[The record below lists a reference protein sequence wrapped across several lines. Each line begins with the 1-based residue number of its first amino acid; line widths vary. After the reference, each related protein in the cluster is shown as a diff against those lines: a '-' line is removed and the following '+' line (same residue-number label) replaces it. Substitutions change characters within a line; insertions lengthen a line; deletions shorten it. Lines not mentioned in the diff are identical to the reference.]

1 MARKKEILRLGFDSG
16 ASAIKCH
23 ASSGDCTSSLVLS
36 PAAIQQHSQTLNAY
50 RCPFSTDLIHRA
62 FVGVGDNYVAVG
74 KLADMLGATQSVK
87 QLKSDTIVY
96 KILAVVSIM
105 AQRLDLGCK
114 FDLQL
119 GCLLPPGEFCDLD
132 RIRSDLISALASFDT
147 PVGIF
152 NVRLVG
158 VHFYIE
164 GMGIAQLLKA
174 NNRKSFGTGIVLMAG
189 HRNLSFHVTESNEMI
204 SCQTRNL
211 GFIYWVKAV
220 IRQTY
225 DYDSSSLTAAI
236 ADYWIHKDVSCLRP
250 ILRNTAGHH
259 QAEEIDRLVEAI
271 KIAHADYCTLIFDW
285 LNDSLPSQMN
295 ESIVAG
301 GVSEILEPEL
311 IEYFSEKLIHSPKY
325 GNKPIIFNAA
335 TFKLPT
341 LDVPSEYQNRMADV
355 YCLWRYLMP
364 ELLLRKS
371 KSIQDNV

>member
-1 MARKKEILRLGFDSG
+1 MKKKEVLRLGFDSG

-23 ASSGDCTSSLVLS
+23 ASSGDRITSLVLS
-36 PAAIQQHSQTLNAY
+36 PAAIQQHSQTLNTY

-62 FVGVGDNYVAVG
+62 FAGVGDNYVAVG

-96 KILAVVSIM
+96 KILVVVSIM
-105 AQRLDLGCK
+105 AQRLDLGSK

-119 GCLLPPGEFCDLD
+119 GCLLPPGEFCDRD
-132 RIRSDLISALASFDT
+132 RIQSDLIAALANFDT

-158 VHFYIE
+158 IHFFIE
-164 GMGIAQLLKA
+164 GMGVAQLLKV
-174 NNRKSFGTGIVLMAG
+174 NNRESFGTGIVLMAG
-189 HRNLSFHVTESNEMI
+189 HRNLSFHVAESNEMI
-204 SCQTRNL
+204 ASQTRDL

-225 DYDSSSLTAAI
+225 DYNLSGLTAVI
-236 ADYWIHKDVSCLRP
+236 ADYWVRKDPNCLKS
-250 ILRNTAGHH
+250 ILRNTAEHH
-259 QAEEIDRLVEAI
+259 QEKEIDRLAEAI
-271 KIAHADYCTLIFDW
+271 KIAHHDYCTLIFDW
-285 LNDSLPSQMN
+285 LNDSLPNRMN
-295 ESIVAG
+295 ELIVAG
-301 GVSEILEPEL
+301 GVGEVLEPEL

-325 GNKPIIFNAA
+325 GNRPIIFNAA
-335 TFKLPT
+335 TFKLPI
-341 LDVPSEYQNRMADV
+341 LEVPSEYQNRMADV

-371 KSIQDNV
+371 KSTKDNV